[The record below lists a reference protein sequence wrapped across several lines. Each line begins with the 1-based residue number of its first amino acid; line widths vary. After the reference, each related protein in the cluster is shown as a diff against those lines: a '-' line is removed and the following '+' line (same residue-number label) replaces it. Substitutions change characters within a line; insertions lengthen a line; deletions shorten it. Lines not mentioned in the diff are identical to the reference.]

1 MPSVQRSQGGWLSDP
16 ESAQAARHPRGP
28 GAWRPA
34 QEDSEGH
41 RKEARQEVP
50 HRPWDK
56 SGGRGAAQTL
66 LTGVKGQQ
74 GQRAPSSGGAGT
86 RSRRLSLHLH
96 PPQDRHG
103 DMGPDC
109 PPRALPCPLGTGPPS
124 SGQEG
129 RKDRGAGPS
138 AQPGSG
144 NPSPAPSTSGSQR
157 PASKNRRGGGEGFTA
172 TQALPVGGS
181 QSSLL
186 PGGEHRA
193 PTTSRGPAEQAWSV
207 SGPVPEPTTH

>member
-1 MPSVQRSQGGWLSDP
+1 MPRRLGTREVL
-16 ESAQAARHPRGP
+16 GP
-28 GAWRPA
+28 GDPPRRTVKAT
-34 QEDSEGH
+34 G
-41 RKEARQEVP
+41 RKRGRKCP

-66 LTGVKGQQ
+66 LTGMKGQQ

-157 PASKNRRGGGEGFTA
+157 QASKNRRGGGEGFTA